1 MKQEENMNIAGT
13 SRLVKRLA
21 CLFIP
26 LFLAGC
32 PSFPGSKETP
42 PSEAVVK
49 ARQQIAQNREN
60 TQLLVTRIKQKYK
73 GKETQAAYVKAR
85 DMYDVAMVQ
94 NNSWVTSLKLGI
106 ANNEDLEASQAFRD
120 KAKAAGDATT
130 AFLDYGYALT
140 HPGAETKVLTFQAV
154 GEVIKILV
162 ENGIVI
168 WKAYQAEQSASRL
181 AAAERTEKEL
191 RWSSWEGIK

>member
-1 MKQEENMNIAGT
+1 MNTAGKHPF
-13 SRLVKRLA
+13 RHVI
-21 CLFIP
+21 CLCVP
-26 LFLAGC
+26 LFLIGC
-32 PSFPGSKETP
+32 SSLPGSKESP
-42 PSEAVVK
+42 PDETVVN
-49 ARQQIAQNREN
+49 ARQQIAQSREK
-60 TQLLVTRIKQKYK
+60 TQLLAQRIKQKYK
-73 GKETQAAYVKAR
+73 GKETQAAYLRSR
-85 DMYDVAMVQ
+85 DLYDAAMVQ

-106 ANNEDLEASQAFRD
+106 ANNEDLESSRAFMD

-140 HPGAETKVLTFQAV
+140 HPGAETKVLTYQTV

-168 WKAYQAEQSASRL
+168 WKAYKAEQSASRL

-191 RWSSWEGIK
+191 KWSSWEAIK